1 MATTLFMR
9 ARRLTEQYGFSIIPV
24 DRASKQPAARWKE
37 FQQRRSTERE
47 WRQWFPQRHPAN
59 LGIVTGAVSGIVVV
73 DVDSDAGRAY
83 VTAHLPPTP
92 MRVTT
97 GGAGEH
103 HYYRHPG
110 GVVSNKVRLPDDAGA
125 RVAVDVRGDGGY
137 VIGPGSLHP
146 RTGRHYR
153 EPEPWPD
160 ALEQVPVFNPAWLA
174 VSKREPAP
182 SSCPPPAT
190 TLPVIERARR
200 YLAAVPPAIQG
211 CGGDAHTF
219 MVACRL
225 VRGFSLDDATALELL
240 TEWNAGCV
248 PPWSERELI
257 AKIRNAN
264 AYGSE
269 PIGGRR

>member
-1 MATTLFMR
+1 MATTLLAR
-9 ARRLTEQYGFSIIPV
+9 ACHLAERYGFSIIPI

-37 FQQRRSTERE
+37 FQQRHSTDRD
-47 WRQWFPQRHPAN
+47 WRGWFPSRRPCN

-83 VTAHLPPTP
+83 VAKHLPPSS
-92 MRVTT
+92 MRVAT
-97 GGAGEH
+97 GGGGEH

-110 GVVSNKVRLPDDAGA
+110 GVVHNKVRLPGDAGD

-146 RTGRHYR
+146 RTGRYYR
-153 EPEPWPD
+153 ESAPWPD
-160 ALEQVPVFNPAWLA
+160 SLDHIPIFDPAWIT
-174 VSKREPAP
+174 VSQHERPP
-182 SSCPPPAT
+182 SCLRPCPN
-190 TLPVIERARR
+190 LPVLERARR

-219 MVACRL
+219 ALVCKL

-240 TEWNAGCV
+240 TEWNRGCL
-248 PPWSERELI
+248 PPWSEHELI
-257 AKIRNAN
+257 TKIRNAN
-264 AYGSE
+264 SYGSE

>member
-24 DRASKQPAARWKE
+24 DRASKQPSARWKA
-37 FQQRRSTERE
+37 FQQRRSTERD

-73 DVDSDAGRAY
+73 DVDSDAGREY
-83 VTAHLPPTP
+83 VAAHLPPTP

-97 GGAGEH
+97 GGGGEH

-110 GVVSNKVRLPDDAGA
+110 GVVSNKVRLPGDAGA
-125 RVAVDVRGDGGY
+125 RVAVDVRADGGY

-146 RTGRHYR
+146 RTGRYYVA
-153 EPEPWPD
+153 PEPWPPSLD
-160 ALEQVPVFNPAWLA
+160 ALPVFDPSWIA
-174 VSKREPAP
+174 AP
-182 SSCPPPAT
+182 SRNLPPRRPAVDT
-190 TLPVIERARR
+190 ALPVVERARR
-200 YLAAVPPAIQG
+200 YLAAVPPAIEG
-211 CGGDAHTF
+211 HGGDAHTF

-248 PPWSERELI
+248 PPWSERELMT
-257 AKIRNAN
+257 KIRNASL
-264 AYGSE
+264 YGSE
-269 PIGGRR
+269 PVGGRR